1 MPRPVHFEIHATDP
15 QTLQDFYSSV
25 FGWTFQQWG
34 GNDYWVISTGDE
46 PDGVNGG
53 LLPRNGPPAGDGV
66 SGAIMVI
73 GVDDCQAYYD
83 KSMAA
88 GASEQMPVTR
98 MPGVGTLAYF
108 KDPDGNMYG
117 IIAPEMEPP
126 T

>member
-1 MPRPVHFEIHATDP
+1 MRQLMLDQVRCEPELFV
-15 QTLQDFYSSV
+15 
-25 FGWTFQQWG
+25 QQG
-34 GNDYWVISTGDE
+34 
-46 PDGVNGG
+46 
-53 LLPRNGPPAGDGV
+53 PRNGPPAGDGV
-66 SGAIMVI
+66 SAAIMVI

-117 IIAPEMEPP
+117 IIEPEMEPP